1 MQKILV
7 TTDFSDKSKA
17 GLLFA
22 IQLASQNNFDITFLH
37 VYHVLAPT
45 QWSTTEIEEYEKAE
59 AKKIQEKLNLFVAQI
74 YKGLNLPKTTSK
86 CIIISSLFPQ
96 GSIMEYSMEN
106 KFDYICIST
115 RGAGKLQQI
124 LGTNTAN
131 LINHSNVPVIAVP
144 YNYKPTKITSIL
156 YASDLVNLENELK
169 KIVAFAK
176 PLNSTV
182 ELLHFTS
189 PLDLVTDPKVLK
201 SLIDKLSKY
210 DIKLNIKN
218 TDYVQTMI
226 DNITSAVK
234 KVKPSMMIMFT
245 DQNRNLF
252 EKLFLS
258 SKSAEYSF
266 NTKVPLLVFNKL

>member
-22 IQLASQNNFDITFLH
+22 IQLASQNNFNITFFH
-37 VYHVLAPT
+37 VYHVLVPT
-45 QWSTTEIEEYEKAE
+45 QWSAAKIDEYENKE
-59 AKKIQEKLNLFVAQI
+59 TKKIQDKLNLFVAQI
-74 YKGLNLPKTTSK
+74 YKGLNLPKSSSK
-86 CIIISSLFPQ
+86 CVIISSLFPQ

-115 RGAGKLQQI
+115 RGAGNLQRL

-131 LINHSNVPVIAVP
+131 LINHSNIPVIAVP

-156 YASDLVNLENELK
+156 YASDLANLDYELK

-182 ELLHFTS
+182 ELFHITS
-189 PLDLVTDPKVLK
+189 PLDSNTDSKVLK
-201 SLIDKLSKY
+201 ATVDKLSKY
-210 DIKLNIKN
+210 DIKMNIKN
-218 TDYVQTMI
+218 TDYVQTLI
-226 DNITSAVK
+226 DNITAAVK

-245 DQNRNLF
+245 EQNRNLC

-266 NTKVPLLVFNKL
+266 KTQVPLLVFNK